1 MSMSLAFDSILAE
14 SQQAAMEQHPVPA
27 YGRTRCYWNLLDSDL
42 RYLYLDPTC
51 FVHMGAEAEKVIGTC
66 LLDYVHPDEQQ
77 SARADLRNVLD
88 SRTLHGSVT
97 RVRYAR
103 LSRIRAILGCNA
115 PDPFPDADLVT
126 VDDHYIACDVVINWV
141 SDNVVL
147 CFLHAIVG
155 KTTVLATLRSMHIA
169 HATRE
174 TIRLDK
180 GKADNDELNKTH
192 WTNWCGT
199 SAMTTDHAAG
209 LYDRLQKLVPPS
221 HTPPDRI
228 FQILINQP
236 ARPILFSW
244 PPEGYTAGE
253 FGKLVHRMQIGGPG
267 GANHHSKS
275 DDGAKTSCTRRYK
288 ANQQIVDAGVP
299 KEVESIFIPHG
310 AVIFAC
316 HKVVSSRPPYPSVQ
330 QGRVGEPDMYNS
342 YQPRQPAAS
351 NYPPQPHQHPLMQ
364 GHYAGDARR
373 SANGSDY
380 SAPGVPDSPEYVH
393 SRATTSGYQRGPA
406 DYSASQ
412 YGVRGMTYGPNYVQQ
427 FDSSYPAST
436 NHQRPDVYPPAQHS
450 ADHRNAHQD
459 RAEDWAYSQSQ
470 PPHPPVTQAS
480 AQPSWPAPTSS
491 PRPASPRSQGPS
503 SYDGQSW
510 MMPQGW
516 PQGQLEQTPAPQ
528 HQAQQGYPYAT
539 SQPFGPPSI
548 PGQSQQQPLSPPPPY
563 APNTPVSQP
572 PPPLDTP
579 ASSKRDPSPQ
589 EDITIPRIHAPPK
602 RKRDSAPKK
611 EGNGAPDLTLGE
623 GGRSQLSTSNK
634 EVISRERGQST
645 GTTAPRAGGA
655 PPPGVL
661 RCSSCKSETSPE
673 WRKGP
678 SGKKDLCNACGLR
691 YARSKQKKDG
701 NTQPKRRREK
711 DVPLTPAPM
720 PVPVPGGVSSNLQQ
734 PGHSHLSTSA
744 STSSSSVPPSW
755 PNAPHENR
763 DQKRMRS
770 ETFTTV
776 SHSPS
781 PPHSEGH
788 GQPESYPEAYGAR
801 YGQAAYPQGYTNGYS
816 VDYNRMPGPV
826 PSYVTPELPSNDR
839 TFTGH

>member
-1 MSMSLAFDSILAE
+1 MSATFDSVLEE

-27 YGRTRCYWNLLDSDL
+27 YGRTRCYWSLLDSEL

-51 FVHMGAEAEKVIGTC
+51 FAHMGGEADKLIGTC

-115 PDPFPDADLVT
+115 PDPFPDAHLVT

-147 CFLHAIVG
+147 CFLHAIV
-155 KTTVLATLRSMHIA
+155 
-169 HATRE
+169 
-174 TIRLDK
+174 DK
-180 GKADNDELNKTH
+180 AKADNDELNKTQ

-199 SAMTTDHAAG
+199 SAMTTDHAVG
-209 LYDRLQKLVPPS
+209 LYDRLHKLVPPLQ
-221 HTPPDRI
+221 TPPDRI

-267 GANHHSKS
+267 ALNHSKS
-275 DDGAKTSCTRRYK
+275 NDGAKTSCTRRYK
-288 ANQQIVDAGVP
+288 ANQQIVDAGVL

-316 HKVVSSRPPYPSVQ
+316 HKVVPPRSSYSSVQ
-330 QGRVGEPDMYNS
+330 QGRVSAPDMYHG
-342 YQPRQPAAS
+342 YQTRQPVAS
-351 NYPPQPHQHPLMQ
+351 GYPPQPHQHSLAQ
-364 GHYAGDARR
+364 GHYTSDTRR
-373 SANGSDY
+373 GANGSDY
-380 SAPGVPDSPEYVH
+380 SAPGVPDSPEYAH

-406 DYSASQ
+406 EYNASQ
-412 YGVRGMTYGPNYVQQ
+412 YGVREVDYAPGPNYVQHY
-427 FDSSYPAST
+427 DPSYPTPT
-436 NHQRPDVYPPAQHS
+436 NQQRDGAPAQHLM
-450 ADHRNAHQD
+450 DHRNSQD
-459 RAEDWAYSQSQ
+459 RAEGWGYAQSQ
-470 PPHPPVTQAS
+470 PQHQPATQAPAPS
-480 AQPSWPAPTSS
+480 SWPAPTSS

-516 PQGQLEQTPAPQ
+516 NQGPMEQTAGPQ
-528 HQAQQGYPYAT
+528 HPPQQGYLYPT
-539 SQPFGPPSI
+539 SQPFGPPPV
-548 PGQSQQQPLSPPPPY
+548 PGQPQQQPLSPPPPY
-563 APNTPVSQP
+563 APNTPISQP

-579 ASSKRDPSPQ
+579 GSAKRDLSPQ
-589 EDITIPRIHAPPK
+589 AEDTTIPRIHAPPK
-602 RKRDSAPKK
+602 RKRD
-611 EGNGAPDLTLGE
+611 
-623 GGRSQLSTSNK
+623 GGRSQLSPPTK
-634 EVISRERGQST
+634 DAISRERGQST
-645 GTTAPRAGGA
+645 GATAPRAGGA
-655 PPPGVL
+655 PPPGIL

-691 YARSKQKKDG
+691 YARSKQKKEG

-711 DVPLTPAPM
+711 EITLAPAPI
-720 PVPVPGGVSSNLQQ
+720 PIPGGVPSSLPQSSQ
-734 PGHSHLSTSA
+734 GPLSTSA
-744 STSSSSVPPSW
+744 STSSSAPPSW
-755 PNAPHENR
+755 PGAQR
-763 DQKRMRS
+763 DDREQKRMRS
-770 ETFTTV
+770 ETLTGT

-781 PPHSEGH
+781 PPRSEGR
-788 GQPESYPEAYGAR
+788 GQPEQYPEAYGPR
-801 YGQAAYPQGYTNGYS
+801 YGQTVYPQGYTNGYTM
-816 VDYNRMPGPV
+816 DYTRMPGSV
-826 PSYVTPELPSNDR
+826 PSYATSELPSNDR
-839 TFTGH
+839 AFAGH

>member
-1 MSMSLAFDSILAE
+1 MSLPFDSVLEE

-27 YGRTRCYWNLLDSDL
+27 YGRTRCYWNLLDSEL

-51 FVHMGAEAEKVIGTC
+51 FAHMGKEAEKVIGTC
-66 LLDYVHPDEQQ
+66 LLEYVHPDEQE

-103 LSRIRAILGCNA
+103 LSRIREILGCNA

-155 KTTVLATLRSMHIA
+155 KTTVLATLRNMHIA
-169 HATRE
+169 YATRE
-174 TIRLDK
+174 TIHLDK
-180 GKADNDELNKTH
+180 GKADNDELNKTQ

-199 SAMTTDHAAG
+199 SAMTVDHAAG
-209 LYDRLQKLVPPS
+209 LYDRLHKLVPPS

-244 PPEGYTAGE
+244 PSEGYTAGE

-267 GANHHSKS
+267 ANHSKGE
-275 DDGAKTSCTRRYK
+275 DGAKTSCTRRYK
-288 ANQQIVDAGVP
+288 ANQQIVDAGVL

-316 HKVVSSRPPYPSVQ
+316 HKVVPPRPPFPPIQ
-330 QGRVGEPDMYNS
+330 QGRVSAPDMYNN
-342 YQPRQPAAS
+342 YQSRQQVAS
-351 NYPPQPHQHPLMQ
+351 NYPPQPHQHGLVQ
-364 GHYAGDARR
+364 GHYPSDARR
-373 SANGSDY
+373 SASSGDY
-380 SAPGVPDSPEYVH
+380 SAPGVPDSPEYAH
-393 SRATTSGYQRGPA
+393 SRATTTGYPRGPA
-406 DYSASQ
+406 EYSASQ
-412 YGVRGMTYGPNYVQQ
+412 YGMRGVDYAHGPNYAQPY
-427 FDSSYPAST
+427 DSSYPVPPGQ
-436 NHQRPDVYPPAQHS
+436 QRSEVYPTAQHP
-450 ADHRNAHQD
+450 ADHRNSQE
-459 RAEDWAYSQSQ
+459 RPEGWGYPQSQ
-470 PPHPPVTQAS
+470 PQHPPATQAP
-480 AQPSWPAPTSS
+480 AQPSWPAPANS

-503 SYDGQSW
+503 SYEGQTW

-516 PQGQLEQTPAPQ
+516 PQGPMEQTPAPQ
-528 HQAQQGYPYAT
+528 QGYPYTA
-539 SQPFGPPSI
+539 SQPFGPPSM
-548 PGQSQQQPLSPPPPY
+548 PGQPQQQPLSPPPPY

-579 ASSKRDPSPQ
+579 VSMKRDLSPQ
-589 EDITIPRIHAPPK
+589 EEDTTIPRIHAPPK
-602 RKRDSAPKK
+602 RKRESVPKR
-611 EGNGAPDLTLGE
+611 EMNSTPDLAQGD
-623 GGRSQLSTSNK
+623 GGRSQLSPPTK
-634 EVISRERGQST
+634 DVISRERGHST
-645 GTTAPRAGGA
+645 GATAPRAGGA

-701 NTQPKRRREK
+701 NAQPKRRREK
-711 DVPLTPAPM
+711 EIPLAPAP
-720 PVPVPGGVSSNLQQ
+720 VPISSGVPSSLQQ
-734 PGHSHLSTSA
+734 PSHGALSTSA
-744 STSSSSVPPSW
+744 STSSSSAPPSW
-755 PNAPHENR
+755 PSAPHDNR
-763 DQKRMRS
+763 DQKRIRN
-770 ETFTTV
+770 ENFTTV
-776 SHSPS
+776 PQSPS
-781 PPHSEGH
+781 PPRSEGR
-788 GQPESYPEAYGAR
+788 GQPEHYPEAYGAR
-801 YGQAAYPQGYTNGYS
+801 YGQTMYPQGYANGYPM
-816 VDYNRMPGPV
+816 DYARMPGSV
-826 PSYVTPELPSNDR
+826 PSYVSPDLPSSDR
-839 TFTGH
+839 AFAGP